1 MNFKITQLEPDGKV
15 VTYKQLEYQ
24 PVKENQLFTIEI
36 HDDTVDGP
44 SFYLMRVGKRLK
56 EVVGDRG
63 ENFSS
68 FEDIVKSLVSSKHFM
83 NTVIV
88 NRAYIVI
95 DTVDDIVTPEM
106 IEYVQ
111 HICLGRRY
119 KFILNDGKMQLNIS
133 I

>member
-106 IEYVQ
+106 IEEVQ